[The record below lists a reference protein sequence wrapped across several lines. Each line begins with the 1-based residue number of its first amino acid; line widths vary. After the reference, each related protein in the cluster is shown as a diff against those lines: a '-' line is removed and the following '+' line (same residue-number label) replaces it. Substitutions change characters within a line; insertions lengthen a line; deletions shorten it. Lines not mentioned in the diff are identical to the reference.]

1 MYNLSRDILKPSYI
15 TKMHALLFQ
24 LNVFGLL
31 GRQGILNKSYKEG
44 YWLKKSRKMLFEWR
58 DIVLTYESER
68 KIVLR

>member
-31 GRQGILNKSYKEG
+31 GRQGILNKSYKIEMIAT
-44 YWLKKSRKMLFEWR
+44 KKINPTSIHSIKLNRSFGAL
-58 DIVLTYESER
+58 L
-68 KIVLR
+68 